1 MIQPTQSEPISFVAS
16 DGVTLQGDLIR
27 CNTPNLA
34 VLISAGTGF
43 PRQFYHAIAQY
54 MAERGAIV
62 LTYDYRGIAGSC
74 HGDLAQSE
82 IEYADWG
89 RYDMVAAVEHLSQA
103 APGLRITHLAHSV
116 GGHFIG
122 VMSNHEAI
130 DRHAFISVGTG
141 FIGGHQPKNWPL
153 ELYFWWGLGS
163 YSLLRWGYI
172 KPIGGWQGEA
182 LPPRVFKTWRRW
194 SQSRRYFQVDYE
206 GLLKPQHYADVT
218 APIRSWVFSDDPIAT
233 PRAAQDL
240 LDCYPNAAKSL
251 QIRTPT
257 DIGVRRI
264 GHEGAFRPGREPLW
278 AECWDWLSQDRATP

>member
-1 MIQPTQSEPISFVAS
+1 MIQSTRREPITFSAS
-16 DGVTLQGDLIR
+16 DGVTLKGDLTR
-27 CNTPNLA
+27 CDKPNLA
-34 VLISAGTGF
+34 VVISAGTGF

-74 HGDLAQSE
+74 HEDLAQSE

-89 RYDMVAAVEHLSQA
+89 RYDMVAAVEQLSQA

-122 VMSNHEAI
+122 VMSNHQTI

-141 FIGGHQPKNWPL
+141 YFGGHQLKNWPL
-153 ELYFWWGLGS
+153 ELYFWWGLGT

-172 KPIGGWQGEA
+172 KPVGGWQGEA
-182 LPPRVFKTWRRW
+182 LPPRVFKTWRKW
-194 SQSRRYFQVDYE
+194 SRGRRYFQVDYD

-251 QIRTPT
+251 QVRTPA

-264 GHEGAFRPGREPLW
+264 GHEGAFRAGREALW
-278 AECWDWLSQDRATP
+278 AECWNWLSQDQVTP